1 MSRGT
6 EREARRRRRRSLT
19 FPTFTAWTVG
29 NSDHDVRM
37 SVFLTTVNSDLTE
50 GRGVSVPLRLNRSL
64 ENAVAAGRTSGIEGT
79 SQSVV
84 IHEVSP
90 TDEITKDIA
99 MRGYRNPAD
108 AVARSYRDGI
118 GDTQWGV
125 VPKNIETLSPQ
136 DARRLRELRGILGDR
151 APQPI
156 RPRISEES
164 GASIVIWAN
173 LPATMA
179 GLPVDPIPQILAIP
193 AAAVAKHGEYI
204 VPRDDIVL
212 DIMSQA
218 HELNPGIEAVYV
230 SAVPHGEKINLS
242 VETALIA
249 LDYAAKERAAKDAVL
264 AAEYE
269 ALARRAGIL
278 S

>member
-1 MSRGT
+1 M
-6 EREARRRRRRSLT
+6 
-19 FPTFTAWTVG
+19 
-29 NSDHDVRM
+29 N
-37 SVFLTTVNSDLTE
+37 VFLTTVNSDLTE
-50 GRGVSVPLRLNRSL
+50 GRGVSVPLRLNRTL
-64 ENAVAAGRTSGIEGT
+64 ENAIAAGRTSGIEGT

-156 RPRISEES
+156 PPYVSGES

-193 AAAVAKHGEYI
+193 AAALEKHGEYI

-212 DIMSQA
+212 DLMLRA
-218 HELNPGIEAVYV
+218 RGLNPGIEAVYV
-230 SAVPHGEKINLS
+230 SAVPHGEDIHLS
-242 VETALIA
+242 AETAIIA
-249 LDYAAKERAAKDAVL
+249 LDYSDEERSENDEAL